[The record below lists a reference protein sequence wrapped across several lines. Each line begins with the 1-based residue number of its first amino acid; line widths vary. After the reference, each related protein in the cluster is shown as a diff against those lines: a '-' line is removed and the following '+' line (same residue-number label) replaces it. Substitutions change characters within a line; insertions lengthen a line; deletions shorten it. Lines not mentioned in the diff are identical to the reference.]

1 MKIALYARVSTD
13 GQDPE
18 VQLHALRGH
27 ATNRGWIIVEE
38 FVDHGYWG
46 PKKNDRHWTT

>member
-18 VQLHALRGH
+18 VQLHALRAH
-27 ATNRGWIIVEE
+27 ATNRGWTIIE
-38 FVDHGYWG
+38 
-46 PKKNDRHWTT
+46 